1 MKICEQVTYCERLPG
16 SLLGSGESQTG
27 QGSSQERVEFHLW
40 KLGQGP
46 ANYGLGVQGWP
57 TTHVLWSMSYKW
69 LWIFK
74 CEAPQPHLILSQPAQ
89 PTVVTSGPLR
99 KSLPPP
105 GQCGVLVWT
114 LVWDTAYKIYFGSN

>member
-74 CEAPQPHLILSQPAQ
+74 CEAPQPHLIFVS
-89 PTVVTSGPLR
+89 T
-99 KSLPPP
+99 
-105 GQCGVLVWT
+105 C
-114 LVWDTAYKIYFGSN
+114 TAYSSYIRPFEKKSTASWAVWGPCLDPGLGHSL